1 MSKEHAY
8 PQAFYDYTLNR
19 ITDYNNQTEEERSAL
34 DPIKWYGTFKTQLA
48 EIDRKSYGKS
58 VPRDEKKLAPF
69 ITRIK
74 TQIVNDIA
82 TTGNLSKEEKKK
94 VSKMI
99 ALPSRSSTAAMLR
112 NANANPG
119 YADYAKQL
127 IANAKS

>member
-1 MSKEHAY
+1 MVGHRRKTRCQKNTRIHKHSTI
-8 PQAFYDYTLNR
+8 TLNR

-99 ALPSRSSTAAMLR
+99 ALPSRCFVTQMRTQAMLIMQ
-112 NANANPG
+112 N
-119 YADYAKQL
+119 
-127 IANAKS
+127 S